1 MRHSQDEENV
11 QHKMEQIRKE
21 KFTLFFLYWLHH
33 VRTLFIMRIFCWK
46 IDLFPATQIL
56 LKSVKLF
63 VSSFITRLG
72 LQKTFEECL
81 TEVSKRFITGSVN
94 GQFIDSMKT
103 IVQEITPL
111 AFNNQFQEP
120 KITNRISFE
129 LDIGGNGKASDG
141 APNEFKTNQDV
152 KSSLDFTYETRPSD
166 FRIKSICYG
175 MNGGRPSVALATPPS
190 ASIVDHRTIDDDN
203 LSAREICKYPT
214 NEHTTETA
222 SKSIRKLFNEFIAD
236 FSTSIERYCY

>member
-1 MRHSQDEENV
+1 MPRHA
-11 QHKMEQIRKE
+11 HTYI
-21 KFTLFFLYWLHH
+21 
-33 VRTLFIMRIFCWK
+33 
-46 IDLFPATQIL
+46 
-56 LKSVKLF
+56 
-63 VSSFITRLG
+63 G
-72 LQKTFEECL
+72 LQKTFEQCL

-103 IVQEITPL
+103 VVQEITPL

-129 LDIGGNGKASDG
+129 LDIDDD
-141 APNEFKTNQDV
+141 PNKFKTNQDV

-175 MNGGRPSVALATPPS
+175 MNGGKPSITLATQAS
-190 ASIVDHRTIDDDN
+190 ASIVDHRTVDDDN
-203 LSAREICKYPT
+203 LRAREICKHST
-214 NEHTTETA
+214 NDQTTETA